1 MVGSV
6 NIVRGSADDLM
17 VAARRYV
24 GRELLLGVMTKDKG
38 DRVLCKGLSEL

>member
-24 GRELLLGVMTKDKG
+24 RRELVLDVMTSDNV
-38 DRVLCKGLSEL
+38 DRSLCKGLSKL